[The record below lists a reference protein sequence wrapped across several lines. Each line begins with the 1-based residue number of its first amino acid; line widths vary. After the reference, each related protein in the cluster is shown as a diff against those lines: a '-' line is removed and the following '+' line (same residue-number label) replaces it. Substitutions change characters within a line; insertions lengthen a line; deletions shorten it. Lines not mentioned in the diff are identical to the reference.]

1 MDKCIRNIWNV
12 NLEATNINFRM
23 NLAMNKYIQGLDKE
37 FSLLTNYF
45 KGKGEVFKILMQE
58 KHPSTSIL
66 SVSHKNRNR

>member
-1 MDKCIRNIWNV
+1 MDKCIRNIWNA

-66 SVSHKNRNR
+66 SVSYENRNR